1 MNLLF
6 VDELVDSGLDAS
18 GMESSLAILKK
29 ISRDARKSIWLVSH
43 RDELVSRVGNILRV
57 TKQNGFTTYSTEV
70 EV

>member
-6 VDELVDSGLDAS
+6 VDELVDSGLDSS
-18 GMESSLAILKK
+18 GMENSLAILKK
-29 ISRDARKSIWLVSH
+29 ISRDSKKSVWLVSH
-43 RDELVSRVGNILRV
+43 RDELVSRVANILKV